1 VLYYWVKQV
10 HAWSV
15 MLSFT
20 LFLLRGAWV
29 LAGRELPRGVVL
41 RSLPH
46 AVDTVLLTSALW
58 LTTIIQQ
65 FPFQQSWLTTKV
77 LLLLLYI
84 VLGHVALRRARSR
97 AGRALAFV
105 TACSV
110 FLFIYSVARLHHPLG
125 ALLLAPG

>member
-1 VLYYWVKQV
+1 MLYYWVKQV
-10 HAWSV
+10 HVWSV
-15 MLSFT
+15 ALSFT

-29 LAGRELPRGVVL
+29 LAGHQLPHGLVL

-46 AVDTVLLTSALW
+46 VIDTVLLTSALW

-65 FPFQQSWLTTKV
+65 YPFQQSWLTTKV

-84 VLGHVALRRARSR
+84 VLGNVALRRARSQ
-97 AGRALAFV
+97 AGRVLAF
-105 TACSV
+105 TAACGV

-125 ALLLAPG
+125 ALLLVPG